1 MKCADINL
9 EMLNTLGV
17 SKPILNYV
25 IFCHQEDSNWPLD
38 EGSKVKDKFDEIFNS
53 AKYKDC
59 LKEIKKVRATHMQQE
74 KMEKKELEYM
84 SADKK
89 EAKQKKKSLKD
100 KESAKKIM
108 EDDIDT
114 IDQEIK
120 PIRKELQAMNE
131 IETNYQGIKEE
142 KASYESAL
150 KHRKDD
156 MTELIKT
163 IKESK
168 LRVER
173 TFRAWKLIY
182 SQL

>member
-1 MKCADINL
+1 MG
-9 EMLNTLGV
+9 LGV

-89 EAKQKKKSLKD
+89 KRKKKPKKCPPQKKK
-100 KESAKKIM
+100 KK
-108 EDDIDT
+108 
-114 IDQEIK
+114 K
-120 PIRKELQAMNE
+120 K
-131 IETNYQGIKEE
+131 K
-142 KASYESAL
+142 K
-150 KHRKDD
+150 KK
-156 MTELIKT
+156 
-163 IKESK
+163 
-168 LRVER
+168 
-173 TFRAWKLIY
+173 
-182 SQL
+182 